1 MTFGRP
7 DPPAPLDGVHVLLVE
22 DDARFAG
29 VLATVLE
36 CCGALVT
43 TVASP
48 EAARVLMGTVVPG
61 VLVVGTPSAAGAA
74 ALLLAPG
81 RAGHRPPALAIT
93 AGRGG
98 DAPVPPGFQA
108 CLTKPIELGEFCRVV
123 GRVARP
129 PAGRRERLP

>member
-22 DDARFAG
+22 DDTRFAG
-29 VLATVLE
+29 VLATVLA

-48 EAARVLMGTVVPG
+48 DAARALMGTVVPG
-61 VLVVGTPSAAGAA
+61 VLVVGTPTAVEAA
-74 ALLLAPG
+74 ALLLAAGP
-81 RAGHRPPALAIT
+81 AGHRPPALAIT

-98 DAPVPPGFQA
+98 DAPLPPGVQA
-108 CLTKPIELGEFCRVV
+108 CLIKPIELAEFCRVV
-123 GRVARP
+123 GRLARP
-129 PAGRRERLP
+129 APRDRRLP